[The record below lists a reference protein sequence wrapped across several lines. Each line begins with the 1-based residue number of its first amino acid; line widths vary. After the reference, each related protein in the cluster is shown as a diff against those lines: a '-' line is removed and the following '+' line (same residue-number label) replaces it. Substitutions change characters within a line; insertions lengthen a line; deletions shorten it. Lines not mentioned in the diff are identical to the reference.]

1 MKPTTDAL
9 NKWLQTMLINPLFAH
24 ARFSK
29 SNSGDAH
36 IEWEFIPRTVKK
48 NNGYNTSMVP
58 ALIINIFNLKKNAK
72 DDKFVHKVLLTIKTP
87 DIFIANTDI
96 HDRDDEYYS
105 YFNIHLKDLVRF
117 KELCDEQFEKIRM
130 LYYKDVPFEPAKS
143 KEVYCKE
150 YREFLMFKES
160 MFGYFY
166 NCEKINAKL
175 KDLKKDFV
183 KG

>member
-9 NKWLQTMLINPLFAH
+9 NKWLQTLLINPLFAH
-24 ARFSK
+24 ARFAK
-29 SNSGDAH
+29 HDSGNAI
-36 IEWEFIPRTVKK
+36 IEWNFVPRTVIK
-48 NNGYNTSMVP
+48 NTSSEP
-58 ALIINIFNLKKNAK
+58 ALTINIFTMKKNYK
-72 DDKFVHKVLLTIKTP
+72 DKNFVHKVLLTIRTP
-87 DIFIANTDI
+87 DIFIANTDE
-96 HDRDDEYYS
+96 HDKEDEYCS

-117 KELCDEQFEKIRM
+117 KELCDEQQFDKIRL
-130 LYYKDVPFEPAKS
+130 LYFNGSPDEPTKC

-175 KDLKKDFV
+175 KDLNKDFV
-183 KG
+183 KGE

>member
-29 SNSGDAH
+29 QDSSNAM
-36 IEWEFIPRTVKK
+36 IEWDFVPRTVKK
-48 NNGYNTSMVP
+48 NTSSEP
-58 ALIINIFNLKKNAK
+58 ALVINIFNMKKNYK
-72 DDKFVHKVLLTIKTP
+72 DKNFVHKVLLTIRTP
-87 DIFIANTDI
+87 DMFKANTDT
-96 HDRDDEYYS
+96 HDKEDEYCS

-117 KELCDEQFEKIRM
+117 KELCDEQFDKIRL
-130 LYYKDVPFEPAKS
+130 LYFKDTPYEPEKN

-175 KDLKKDFV
+175 KDLNKDFV
-183 KG
+183 KGE

>member
-1 MKPTTDAL
+1 MKPATDAL

-29 SNSGDAH
+29 QDSSNAL
-36 IEWEFIPRTVKK
+36 IEWYFVPHTARK
-48 NNGYNTSMVP
+48 NTSNEP
-58 ALIINIFNLKKNAK
+58 ALLINIFNMKKNYK
-72 DDKFVHKVLLTIKTP
+72 DKNFVHKVMLTIKTP
-87 DIFIANTDI
+87 DLFIANTDN
-96 HDRDDEYYS
+96 HDRDEEYCS

-117 KELCDEQFEKIRM
+117 KELCDEQIDNIRH
-130 LYYKDVPFEPAKS
+130 LYYKGTPYEPAKN

-166 NCEKINAKL
+166 NCEKINSKL

-183 KG
+183 KGE

>member
-29 SNSGDAH
+29 QDSSNAH
-36 IEWEFIPRTVKK
+36 IEWEFVPRTVRK
-48 NNGYNTSMVP
+48 NTSNEP
-58 ALIINIFNLKKNAK
+58 ALLINIFNMKKNFK
-72 DDKFVHKVLLTIKTP
+72 DKNFVHKVLLTIKTP
-87 DIFIANTDI
+87 DMFKANTDE
-96 HDRDDEYYS
+96 HDREDEYYS

-117 KELCDEQFEKIRM
+117 KELCDEQFDKIRH
-130 LYYKDVPFEPAKS
+130 LYFKGTPYEPVKN
-143 KEVYCKE
+143 KEIYCKE

-183 KG
+183 KDE